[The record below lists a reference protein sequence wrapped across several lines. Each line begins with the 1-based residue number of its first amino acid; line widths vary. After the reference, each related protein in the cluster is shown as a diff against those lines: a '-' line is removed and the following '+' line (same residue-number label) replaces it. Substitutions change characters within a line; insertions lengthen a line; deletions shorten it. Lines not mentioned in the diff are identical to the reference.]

1 MSQNIR
7 RQIIE
12 LVLKAAT
19 LAESIGIE
27 NLVQPGLVKEIIIAD
42 ILGHELISSKR
53 DADAHA
59 FGNPNEKYEYLC
71 CKEGGSFQF
80 DRMFKEPKEK
90 REKGMTMNLILV
102 RETLENIKTCPF
114 TSFPRFLASF
124 SRKREFVS
132 SANTSQLP

>member
-53 DADAHA
+53 DADAPA
-59 FGNPNEKYEYLC
+59 FGNPNEKN
-71 CKEGGSFQF
+71 
-80 DRMFKEPKEK
+80 
-90 REKGMTMNLILV
+90 MNIFAV
-102 RETLENIKTCPF
+102 KKV
-114 TSFPRFLASF
+114 A
-124 SRKREFVS
+124 VS
-132 SANTSQLP
+132 SLTACSKNQKRSERKG